1 MQTIVE
7 LFDSLCHDLSIS
19 VDDSEFVYF
28 IDFQHIMDA
37 ARGHTFSNLTPN
49 YRILLENGLISLKYR
64 EEDCTNKFCHDYNS
78 VIDSL
83 CILISRICL
92 ELDRKK
98 PCNYETKLEWF
109 RNMIDK
115 PAAGFFEAIQR
126 ILFLNQIMWQT
137 NHRLLGLGT
146 LDTLLDPFYRSDTA
160 QGKLSKED
168 VAGALQSFCRILH
181 QDFKYKSNMLLG
193 DTGQIIV
200 LGKSDEK
207 GNYLYNDLTILFIEA
222 IEKLNLPDPKIL
234 LRVNKNTPREVLRS
248 AVRCISTGVGAPLLA
263 NDDVIV
269 PQLVKYGVPMQDA
282 LDYTVSACWEPLI
295 CGKDA
300 SHNNLTTLNFMR
312 SLDNLIMR
320 DQLSRI
326 TSFEDFKKRYLKY
339 LSWNLNAV
347 KRVVGRHRFQ
357 YDPVLSVFMEGCF
370 EKRKDV
376 SHGGAVYND
385 VGITTV
391 ALSNTVNALLNIKEY
406 VFERKLL
413 SLVDVKTMLVTNF
426 KGKEDWI
433 PQLKAGDIRY
443 GHDEDEVISLTNE
456 IIRFVTEET
465 KDFATY
471 LGGRMKFGLSAPS
484 YIDAA
489 KVFPASFDGRKRG
502 EPFHVHISNDK
513 AAYTEVVNFAAALD
527 YGDNRFNG
535 NVVDLMVT
543 PVFIEN
549 NFDKFIDFVLLSIKV
564 GFFQMQM
571 NVISSDRLIAAKENP
586 EAYPNLIVRV
596 WGFSAYFRDLP
607 VEYKDVLIER
617 ALRNEQKVS

>member
-49 YRILLENGLISLKYR
+49 YRILLENGLVSLKYR
-64 EEDCTNKFCHDYNS
+64 EKDRTNKFCHDYND

-83 CILISRICL
+83 CILISRICH

-98 PCNYETKLEWF
+98 PYNYEAKLEWF

-115 PAAGFFEAIQR
+115 PAAGFLEAIQR

-137 NHRLLGLGT
+137 NHRLLGLGN

-160 QGKLSKED
+160 RGKLSKED

-181 QDFKYKSNMLLG
+181 QDFKSKSNMLLG

-207 GNYLYNDLTILFIEA
+207 GNYIYNELTVLFIET
-222 IEKLNLPDPKIL
+222 IEKVNLPDPKIL
-234 LRVNKNTPREVLRS
+234 LRVNKNTPREVLQL

-263 NDDVIV
+263 NDDIIV
-269 PQLVKYGVPMQDA
+269 PRLVKYGIPMQDA
-282 LDYTVSACWEPLI
+282 LNYTVSACWEPLI
-295 CGKDA
+295 CGKD
-300 SHNNLTTLNFMR
+300 SSLNNMTTLNFLR
-312 SLDNLIMR
+312 SLDNLMMR
-320 DQLSRI
+320 DPLSRI

-376 SHGGAVYND
+376 SHGGAVYNN

-391 ALSNTVNALLNIKEY
+391 ALSNTVNALLNIKEI

-413 SLVDVKTMLVTNF
+413 SLVDVKTMLATNF

-433 PQLKAGDIRY
+433 PQLKAGDIKY
-443 GHDEDEVISLTNE
+443 GRDEDEVISLTNE
-456 IIRFVTEET
+456 IIQFVTEET

-471 LGGRMKFGLSAPS
+471 LGGKMKFGLSAPS

-489 KVFPASFDGRKRG
+489 RDFPASFDGRKRG
-502 EPFHVHISNDK
+502 EPFHVHISNDE
-513 AAYTEVVNFAAALD
+513 AAYTEVVNFAAAID

-535 NVVDLMVT
+535 NVVDLMIT
-543 PVFIEN
+543 PDFIKN
-549 NFDKFIDFVLLSIKV
+549 NFDKFVDFVFFSIKV

-571 NVISSDRLIAAKENP
+571 NVISSEKLIAAKENP

-617 ALRNEQKVS
+617 ALRNEHKVS